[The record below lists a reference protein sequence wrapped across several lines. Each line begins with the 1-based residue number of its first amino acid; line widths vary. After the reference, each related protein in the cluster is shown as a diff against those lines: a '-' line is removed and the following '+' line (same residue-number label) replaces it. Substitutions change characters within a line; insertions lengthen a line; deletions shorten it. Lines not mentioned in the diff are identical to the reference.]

1 MGSDSLIPWANFEGA
16 IQLPTEVLA
25 PPFQR
30 IINVQ
35 TFGAVRHR
43 HFKKASLHSSTESLP
58 GDDFN
63 DREEGVLFPA
73 LKKEA

>member
-1 MGSDSLIPWANFEGA
+1 LGSDSLIPWANFEGA
-16 IQLPTEVLA
+16 IQLLIEVLV

-30 IINVQ
+30 ITGAR
-35 TFGAVRHR
+35 TFRAVRHR

-58 GDDFN
+58 GGNFN

>member
-1 MGSDSLIPWANFEGA
+1 LGSDSLIPWANFEGA
-16 IQLPTEVLA
+16 IQLPIEVLV

-30 IINVQ
+30 ITN
-35 TFGAVRHR
+35 
-43 HFKKASLHSSTESLP
+43 ASLHSSTESLP

-73 LKKEA
+73 VKKEA

>member
-1 MGSDSLIPWANFEGA
+1 LGFDSLIPWAKFEGA
-16 IQLPTEVLA
+16 IQSPVEVLV

-30 IINVQ
+30 ITSGRTSRV
-35 TFGAVRHR
+35 VRHR
-43 HFKKASLHSSTESLP
+43 HLRKASLHSSTGSLP
-58 GDDFN
+58 GGNFN

>member
-1 MGSDSLIPWANFEGA
+1 MG
-16 IQLPTEVLA
+16 QLRRSYQLSIEALV

-30 IINVQ
+30 ITNAR
-35 TFGAVRHR
+35 TFRAIRHR
-43 HFKKASLHSSTESLP
+43 HFKKASLHSSTESLS
-58 GDDFN
+58 GGNFN